1 MTIAAIRTTLLRVPW
16 PQTPW
21 LKGHAFGDARN
32 ILVLEVETKGGIVG
46 MGYLFSF
53 RPGLRTVAAALAET
67 IIPRVIGKDATAVEG
82 IWSELWRAT
91 VTYNRGGIVTMAMSA
106 LDIALWDAIGKRA
119 GLPLHRLWGHFR
131 SQIPAYGSGCFR
143 GSGGDGMI
151 AKALHYRDLGYRAI
165 KMQMAHTDD
174 LRGDV
179 DNVRRMREA
188 LGPDIAIMIDVNQGW
203 TADTAIVMGR
213 KIEPYDVYWLEEPV
227 PADDFKG
234 YMRVAEALP
243 IRIVG
248 GETHFTRFDLRP
260 FFENPKIPILQPDPM
275 RGGFTELRKIAV
287 LADTW
292 GLTIAP
298 HLFPE
303 LNVQLLASI
312 PNGVV
317 DRRHGAVRRPLRR
330 SGAGRRR
337 HDHGAGAA
345 RPRARV
351 QAGNPARLRDRPV
364 TRRIVAGPT
373 AVPRSSRWPR
383 RAASRSGRRRRARRR
398 LRRGSG
404 WARRSRGRS
413 HGASDRRGCDRGD
426 RRSSPAPG
434 WW

>member
-1 MTIAAIRTTLLRVPW
+1 MTIAAIRTTILRVPW

-53 RPGLRTVAAALAET
+53 RPGLRTVAMALAET

-119 GLPLHRLWGHFR
+119 GLPLHRLWGHVR
-131 SQIPAYGSGCFR
+131 SRIPVYGSGCFR

-151 AKALHYRDLGYRAI
+151 AKALHYKERGYRAI

-188 LGPDIAIMIDVNQGW
+188 LGPDVAIMIDVNQGW

-260 FFENPKIPILQPDPM
+260 FFESPKIPILQPDPM

-303 LNVQLLASI
+303 LNVQLL
-312 PNGVV
+312 GVDPQWRL
-317 DRRHGAVRRPLRR
+317 DRGHGAVGRPVRR
-330 SGAGRRR
+330 SGADRRR

-345 RPRARV
+345 RPRAVV
-351 QAGNPARLRDRPV
+351 QAGNFARLRDAFPDAPDVARSACLLGEDAPTPPPPSSRPPPPPPPSPSAKPSLLTAPRV
-364 TRRIVAGPT
+364 ALPPLHPTQRRIAGC
-373 AVPRSSRWPR
+373 
-383 RAASRSGRRRRARRR
+383 AR
-398 LRRGSG
+398 L
-404 WARRSRGRS
+404 
-413 HGASDRRGCDRGD
+413 
-426 RRSSPAPG
+426 
-434 WW
+434 

>member
-1 MTIAAIRTTLLRVPW
+1 MMRSLEQRAVIPSVSGILSGRRSCVQGDIALFTKDWPVHAGAAPSIVRALHTGPAIVTDMTIAAIRTTLLRVPW

-53 RPGLRTVAAALAET
+53 RPGLRTVAVALAET
-67 IIPRVIGKDATAVEG
+67 IIPRIIGKDATAVEG
-82 IWSELWRAT
+82 IWSELWHAT

-119 GLPLHRLWGHFR
+119 GLPLHRLWGHVR
-131 SQIPAYGSGCFR
+131 SRIPAYGSGCFR

-151 AKALHYRDLGYRAI
+151 AKALHYKDLGYRAI

-188 LGPDIAIMIDVNQGW
+188 LGPDVAIMIDVNQGW

-312 PNGVV
+312 PNGVWIEDMGLSDDLFV
-317 DRRHGAVRRPLRR
+317 DSVPVVDGVITVPERPGHGLSFKPEILRNCAV
-330 SGAGRRR
+330 
-337 HDHGAGAA
+337 
-345 RPRARV
+345 
-351 QAGNPARLRDRPV
+351 
-364 TRRIVAGPT
+364 
-373 AVPRSSRWPR
+373 VP
-383 RAASRSGRRRRARRR
+383 
-398 LRRGSG
+398 
-404 WARRSRGRS
+404 
-413 HGASDRRGCDRGD
+413 
-426 RRSSPAPG
+426 
-434 WW
+434 